1 MSDAA
6 PVTRFAPSPTGQLHL
21 GHAYAAGF
29 AAAAAGDG
37 NFLLRIEDIDATRC
51 REHYRA
57 AIEDDLAWLGL
68 QWQQPVLRQ
77 SGNFP
82 AYAAALTQLRA
93 QGLIYPCFCSRKAIQ
108 EEIAAAGQAPHGP
121 EGAVYPR
128 LCHRLIA
135 AEREERM
142 AAGESFCLRL
152 DMAAALCQ
160 TGSLTWHDAVHGR
173 QRAQPEAFGDIV
185 LARKETPAAYHLAV
199 VVDDAAQ
206 GVTLVTRGEDLLRA
220 TDLHRVLQVLLGLP
234 EPRYHHHRLLTD
246 SQGKRFAKRDKAV
259 TLGALRQAGWA
270 PERVWQE
277 IGLEY
282 SLIPANNRRA
292 TAGRSGDV

>member
-37 NFLLRIEDIDATRC
+37 KFLLRIEDIDATRC
-51 REHYRA
+51 REDYRA

-77 SGNFP
+77 SNNFP

-93 QGLIYPCFCSRKAIQ
+93 KGLIYPCFCTRKAIM
-108 EEIAAAGQAPHGP
+108 EEIAAVGQAPQGP
-121 EGAVYPR
+121 EGVIYPR
-128 LCHRLIA
+128 LCHGLKA
-135 AEREERM
+135 AERQERM
-142 AAGESFCLRL
+142 AAGETFCLRL

-160 TGSLTWHDAVHGR
+160 TGSLTWHDAGRGR

-246 SQGKRFAKRDKAV
+246 SQGKRFAKRDKAL
-259 TLGALRQAGWA
+259 TLRALRQAGWG